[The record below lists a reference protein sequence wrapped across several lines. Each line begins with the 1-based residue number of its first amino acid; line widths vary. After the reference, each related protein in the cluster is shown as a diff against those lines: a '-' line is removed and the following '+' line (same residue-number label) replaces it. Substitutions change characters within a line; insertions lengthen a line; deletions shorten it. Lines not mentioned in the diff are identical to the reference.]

1 MAQPDAMDVSDDG
14 YETDDTIDAVNPDE
28 DGERRLDEYFA
39 REAAAAEQR
48 RQAPSTPP
56 PTNMTFNTP
65 LTEVVSDPTRSRG
78 LSDNIQPLDLFGAKN
93 DDDDDDASKP
103 KGAKGGA
110 SKSRRRR
117 RSKRR
122 RTKKSLRKRRSSRK
136 RKTNKRRKPRSF

>member
-1 MAQPDAMDVSDDG
+1 MAQPDEMDVSDDG

-93 DDDDDDASKP
+93 DDDDDASKP

-117 RSKRR
+117 SKRR
-122 RTKKSLRKRRSSRK
+122 RTKKSLRKRKSSRK

>member
-93 DDDDDDASKP
+93 DDDDDASKP

-117 RSKRR
+117 SKRR
-122 RTKKSLRKRRSSRK
+122 RTKKSLRKRKSSRK